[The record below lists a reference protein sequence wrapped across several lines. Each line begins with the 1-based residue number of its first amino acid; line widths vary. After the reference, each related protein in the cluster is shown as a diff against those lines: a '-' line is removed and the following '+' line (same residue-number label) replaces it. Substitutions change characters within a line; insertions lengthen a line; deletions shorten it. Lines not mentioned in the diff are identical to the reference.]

1 MKKSSSG
8 SRVWLIVVACLILA
22 GTAAFFV
29 GGIVES
35 NAREQ
40 QAAIERTKLQ
50 NAQNQILTLQS
61 VNQLLSAN
69 VWAYRA
75 AHALDNRN
83 FGVANDD
90 AARVV
95 ASLKAVNASDAGGNA
110 IATLREEAGRIKI
123 SVAQNLGAQ
132 RAQLLHLAAG
142 ITRLAE
148 QSETKAGLTRAKE

>member
-22 GTAAFFV
+22 GTAAYFV
-29 GGIVES
+29 GGKVES

-40 QAAIERTKLQ
+40 QAAVERTKLQ

-61 VNQLLSAN
+61 VNQLLTAN

-75 AHALDNRN
+75 AYALDNRN

-90 AARVV
+90 AAKVV
-95 ASLKAVNASDAGGNA
+95 ASLKAVNASDAGVDSNA
-110 IATLREEAGRIKI
+110 VATLREGAARIKI
-123 SVAQNLGAQ
+123 SVAQNLEAQ
-132 RAQLLHLAAG
+132 RAALLHLAAG
-142 ITRLAE
+142 ITKLAE
-148 QSETKAGLTRAKE
+148 QSETKIGLTR